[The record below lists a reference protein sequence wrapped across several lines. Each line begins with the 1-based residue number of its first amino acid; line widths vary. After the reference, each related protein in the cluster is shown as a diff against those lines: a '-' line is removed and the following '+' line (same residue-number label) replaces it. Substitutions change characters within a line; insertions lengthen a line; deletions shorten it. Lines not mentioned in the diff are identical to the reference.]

1 MIIKNIFIWL
11 VVSATFTLGIIT
23 ERYVINSEEET
34 PEFIIGD
41 ILNSYIQDKV
51 QSEIL
56 KTNPQTLLIE
66 FNKPHIHT
74 KISSILFKNI
84 QLEPI
89 KLKVNHQQKNKDSV
103 LDKIIINM
111 DFFEPDNNDGIVY
124 IQLDFLNTNGN
135 KFNELTIPV
144 KISTLLWETKFS
156 SLR

>member
-11 VVSATFTLGIIT
+11 VVSAVFSLGIVT
-23 ERYVINSEEET
+23 ERYVINPEEET
-34 PEFIIGD
+34 TEFIIGD

-51 QSEIL
+51 QAEIL
-56 KTNPQTLLIE
+56 KTNPQTLMIE
-66 FNKPHIHT
+66 FNKPQIHT

-84 QLEPI
+84 QIEPI
-89 KLKVNHQQKNKDSV
+89 KLKVNSQQKAKNDI

-124 IQLDFLNTNGN
+124 IQLDFMTETGN
-135 KFNELTIPV
+135 KINELTIPI
-144 KISTLLWETKFS
+144 KISNLLWETKFS